1 MIISI
6 IVMIIEVLF
15 ISVPLMKI
23 KEIYALKD
31 KIKLFVLI
39 FLSNIISTLF
49 SNSSIFRYI
58 LYIFLILLSLKIVSK
73 NIKFRDLF
81 IIVIEMIIK
90 TLLDFIIYLMYFNNL
105 QYFYF
110 LLILEFFTIL
120 SIYPSTNF
128 IFNIY
133 NNIFKMWN
141 GNLKFYFRYLLLVLS
156 NTLIIFLIYN
166 LLKIKEVF

>member
-1 MIISI
+1 MIASI

-15 ISVPLMKI
+15 MSIPLLKI
-23 KEIYALKD
+23 KDINFLKD

-49 SNSSIFRYI
+49 FNSLIFRYI
-58 LYIFLILLSLKIVSK
+58 LYAILIFLSLKIVSK
-73 NIKFRDLF
+73 CIKFSDLF
-81 IIVIEMIIK
+81 IIVIQMIIK
-90 TLLDFIIYLMYFNNL
+90 TFLDFIIYFMFFNNL
-105 QYFYF
+105 EYFYF
-110 LLILEFFTIL
+110 LLILEIFTIL
-120 SIYPSTNF
+120 SIHPTKNF

-133 NNIFKMWN
+133 NNTFTMWN